1 MPHIKVQ
8 NVCYQYRTN
17 TSLKIH
23 TTAILYFYRSIIPHI
38 LIHSIRNTNRVLYTS
53 SQNWNYNKRK
63 NKKNMVLCT
72 IFFLSVALLPFA
84 SIYYK
89 SFLWMK
95 NAANHAFCIRLRYD
109 FHFTPLLFPYMKSQF
124 HISCVWVKQK
134 MDNIYIVA
142 LVLANYI

>member
-1 MPHIKVQ
+1 MKISHIICIQYNDVHITNTNESQAVYKYTYTHNMIQQWKASVFAVVFGLFECNGRQLPHIKVQ

-72 IFFLSVALLPFA
+72 IFFCLLR
-84 SIYYK
+84 
-89 SFLWMK
+89 SFRSLQYII
-95 NAANHAFCIRLRYD
+95 NLFCE
-109 FHFTPLLFPYMKSQF
+109 
-124 HISCVWVKQK
+124 
-134 MDNIYIVA
+134 
-142 LVLANYI
+142 